1 MKIQF
6 VDDKGAIHRRW
17 SVRLAKA
24 GAAVMAGW
32 AALTSAGLGSTL
44 PTWLAQAVAGVILVC
59 ICGAAY
65 LKQPDPAEKGQDNEA
80 PPAA

>member
-1 MKIQF
+1 
-6 VDDKGAIHRRW
+6 
-17 SVRLAKA
+17 
-24 GAAVMAGW
+24 MAGW

-65 LKQPDPAEKGQDNEA
+65 LKQPDPAEKGNDNET